1 MFGIVKCI
9 IKKVRIGH
17 KIYASKFHF
26 VTPARKEAYT
36 VVKGKSADSQVF
48 DLAISKHIL
57 HSK

>member
-1 MFGIVKCI
+1 MYNKR
-9 IKKVRIGH
+9 KKVRIGH